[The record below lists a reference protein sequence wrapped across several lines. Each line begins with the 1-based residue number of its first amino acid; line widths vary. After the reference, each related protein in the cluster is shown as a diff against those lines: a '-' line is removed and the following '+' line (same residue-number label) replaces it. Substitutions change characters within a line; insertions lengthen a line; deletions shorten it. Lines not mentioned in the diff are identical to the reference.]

1 MKHLLVIVAVMAM
14 GSTSGSKASLLH
26 DSSRLISTVEV
37 GNERVGNRLCCGGPV
52 CIPNEPCGN
61 NIAL

>member
-14 GSTSGSKASLLH
+14 GSTTGAPISLSS
-26 DSSRLISTVEV
+26 DSSRLVSTVEV

-61 NIAL
+61 NTAL